1 VRGAKELEEPL
12 RSFLAPFPEANP
24 LPLVDLRVDDSKRA
38 GQPKLIYAS
47 FGTLVNTDIEP
58 FLKVIDGVK
67 ALNRSNPNNQFKF
80 LISTG
85 DISYANFQ
93 KMIEDKQ
100 IEIPSNLLLMPNVP
114 QLDVLKR
121 ASLFITHS
129 GQGSTSESI
138 HYGVPMVCIPVMG
151 DQPAVAYR
159 TADELGLGVQLNFDE
174 FDGQAVKEAALTVLN
189 EKSYL
194 ERVLL
199 FSQISRKYQ
208 GTKEAT
214 RITIEY
220 LHSKSKSD

>member
-1 VRGAKELEEPL
+1 MK
-12 RSFLAPFPEANP
+12 SFLAPFPETNP
-24 LPLVDLRVDDSKRA
+24 LPLLDLRVDNSKRA
-38 GQPKLIYAS
+38 GQARLVYAS

-67 ALNRSNPNNQFKF
+67 AINSSNPNDQFKF

-85 DISYANFQ
+85 DISYARFL
-93 KMIEDKQ
+93 KMIADKEL
-100 IEIPSNLLLMPNVP
+100 EIPDNLLLLPKVP

-159 TADELGLGVQLNFDE
+159 TADELGLGVQLDFDE
-174 FDGQAVKEAALTVLN
+174 FDGEAVKKAALTVLN
-189 EKSYL
+189 DTSYL

-220 LHSKSKSD
+220 LQSKSKSG